1 MALSRDIAFDII
13 ARDRASDTFNKVGD
27 RASKTSKAFGVLKAG
42 ALGAAAGAAAA
53 GAALF
58 SMGKAAAE
66 DEKSQAILARAL
78 KNTTGA
84 TKSQVAGVEA
94 WITAQ
99 GKALGVAD
107 DQLRPALEKLARA
120 TGDVGEAQ
128 KLASLAMDVSAG
140 TGKDL
145 STVSEALMKAA
156 TGNVGALGRLGI
168 ATKDAAGETKSFS
181 AITKD
186 LADKFDGQAS
196 TAANTTAGKFARLKL
211 MFEETKESI
220 GAKLLPIAVKLG
232 DWFLNTGVPAISKLW
247 ALLKEKLGP
256 IFDQSSERTAKFRQ
270 ALSDMRPF
278 IDLVV
283 AALKG
288 VWRILAD
295 FVIPVVAKA
304 ADVILPRMAEGLGKL
319 GRAGQWLWN
328 NALQPVFKLIVQGLG
343 WLMDGWAKMLKALGK
358 APGFGWAKEAARALQ
373 GAADDAKRLAD
384 NIKDI
389 PSNKTVSVSFTAPK
403 ALAAGIPLSQLQGRA
418 SGGPVN
424 AGQAYK
430 VGELGTE
437 LFIPK
442 VSGRI
447 ANANETRGILAGGGM
462 GDLIEALRGAR
473 PLYGDVYVQDGRDF
487 LRIMAEDKA
496 RLSMDGLA

>member
-13 ARDRASDTFNKVGD
+13 ARDKASDTFNKVGD

-53 GAALF
+53 GAAMF
-58 SMGKAAAE
+58 SMAKAAAA

-211 MFEETKESI
+211 MFDETKEAI
-220 GAKLLPIAVKLG
+220 GARLLPIAVKLG
-232 DWFLNTGVPAISKLW
+232 DWFLNTGVPAISNLW

-256 IFDQSSERTAKFRQ
+256 IFDSTSGKTSLLKQSLAD
-270 ALSDMRPF
+270 ARPF
-278 IDLVV
+278 IDLMV
-283 AALKG
+283 AAFRG
-288 VWRILAD
+288 VWRVLAD
-295 FVIPVVAKA
+295 VVLPIMAKFYEIYIPTLMKW
-304 ADVILPRMAEGLGKL
+304 LGFLGK
-319 GRAGQWLWN
+319 AGMALWN
-328 NALQPVFKLIVQGLG
+328 EWFQPAFKLIVTGLG
-343 WLMDGWAKMLKALGK
+343 WLMDGWAKMLKALSK
-358 APGFGWAKEAARALQ
+358 APGFGWAK
-373 GAADDAKRLAD
+373 GAAETMRSAADGAKRLAD
-384 NIKDI
+384 NIRDI
-389 PSNKTVSVSFTAPK
+389 PAYKKVTVEASFTTPSERR
-403 ALAAGIPLSQLQGRA
+403 GMSIQGRA

-424 AGQAYK
+424 AGQPYK
-430 VGELGTE
+430 VGETGTE
-437 LFIPK
+437 MFIPR
-442 VSGRI
+442 VSGRV
-447 ANANETRGILAGGGM
+447 ANANETSAILGGG
-462 GDLIEALRGAR
+462 GLREVVEALLNAR
-473 PLYGDVYVQDGRDF
+473 PLYGDVNVYGGYGDFKREMELDRRRAALEGR
-487 LRIMAEDKA
+487 RP
-496 RLSMDGLA
+496 